1 MLDHI
6 VRLHFVL
13 EEIVKLSSKV
23 AVSFCVPIAVPGSS
37 SCFSTPSASAIVSAP
52 DFGRSN
58 KGIVVSHC
66 YFILQFFNDIQRG
79 ASFNMIGCHLYI
91 FFDEWCLF
99 RSFALFLGAGLLA
112 KNEIAT
118 TLHEF

>member
-52 DFGRSN
+52 DFGHSN

-79 ASFNMIGCHLYI
+79 ASFNMIG
-91 FFDEWCLF
+91 LF